1 MIKTVCRLWVVLL
14 ASCAMAS
21 YLEAAE
27 RPNIIVVMADD
38 VGYDA
43 IGAFGGESYPTPHLD
58 ALAKSG
64 MMGMHCYSM
73 PVCHPTRITFMT
85 GKYPANVNNPKW
97 GSFPRGLEN
106 QAIASMMQRA
116 GYRTVVAGKWQ
127 LALLKDDPL
136 QPHRMGFEEYCVF
149 GWHEGPRYH
158 SPMVYQNG
166 DVNRNAS
173 EQFGPDVYRQYLE
186 KFILA
191 DHDKPFFA
199 FYSMAL
205 CHDVTDDLAK
215 PVPYSPSGK
224 YLTYHEMAVEMD
236 RQIGLLV
243 HFLDQH
249 HLRKNTLLIF
259 TTDNGTAA
267 RSCSHFEDGKY
278 VKPPVYSLFRGKR
291 IQGGKGK
298 LDNSGTRVPL
308 IINWPGVV
316 EAGTQSDALVDMSD
330 FYATCAELASHETP
344 GGLDSRS
351 FVPMFSGR
359 PVSRTWAY
367 AEGRGQ
373 HWVRDQRYKLY
384 SNGRFV
390 EVDNTAL
397 NLESLLKGTLS
408 KQARQALLK
417 LKSAHPHQKR

>member
-1 MIKTVCRLWVVLL
+1 M
-14 ASCAMAS
+14 
-21 YLEAAE
+21 
-27 RPNIIVVMADD
+27 
-38 VGYDA
+38 
-43 IGAFGGESYPTPHLD
+43 
-58 ALAKSG
+58 
-64 MMGMHCYSM
+64 
-73 PVCHPTRITFMT
+73 
-85 GKYPANVNNPKW
+85 
-97 GSFPRGLEN
+97 
-106 QAIASMMQRA
+106 
-116 GYRTVVAGKWQ
+116 
-127 LALLKDDPL
+127 
-136 QPHRMGFEEYCVF
+136 
-149 GWHEGPRYH
+149 
-158 SPMVYQNG
+158 
-166 DVNRNAS
+166 
-173 EQFGPDVYRQYLE
+173 
-186 KFILA
+186 
-191 DHDKPFFA
+191 
-199 FYSMAL
+199 
-205 CHDVTDDLAK
+205 
-215 PVPYSPSGK
+215 
-224 YLTYHEMAVEMD
+224 
-236 RQIGLLV
+236 
-243 HFLDQH
+243 
-249 HLRKNTLLIF
+249 
-259 TTDNGTAA
+259 
-267 RSCSHFEDGKY
+267 
-278 VKPPVYSLFRGKR
+278 KPPVYSLFRGKR

-417 LKSAHPHQKR
+417 LQSAHPHQKR